1 MITQQGGFGGLEYWG
16 RLRPVGGRVLERPR
30 NLIVEAHL
38 LLLRL
43 RVSAGHKLER
53 RPRIQ
58 ANLTLKV
65 GEGWR
70 GPTGRAAEPSHW
82 ERRPGAAHRWT
93 SPRWSSHETLS
104 ERRAR
109 WSKWSGTPEAGVS
122 PRAGCPQEWWEWGGV
137 GRAAMFLQITKAK
150 ENMEWRVL
158 EAHSQL
164 QSIDDSSIAKNICV
178 VKK

>member
-1 MITQQGGFGGLEYWG
+1 
-16 RLRPVGGRVLERPR
+16 
-30 NLIVEAHL
+30 
-38 LLLRL
+38 
-43 RVSAGHKLER
+43 
-53 RPRIQ
+53 
-58 ANLTLKV
+58 
-65 GEGWR
+65 
-70 GPTGRAAEPSHW
+70 
-82 ERRPGAAHRWT
+82 
-93 SPRWSSHETLS
+93 
-104 ERRAR
+104 
-109 WSKWSGTPEAGVS
+109 VS